1 MLRILP
7 QGGQGQDHAGILCV
21 ERLICCLIQFSISL
35 LYVASQIRKII
46 CPGAVA
52 QRTGP
57 GLRQY
62 RPLTVCR
69 THDGAGNRCGQV
81 VQHFIHNGSITGS
94 VSAALL
100 QSLQGGFG
108 VLQHAQVGDHVLS
121 AELADIVRVRLSG
134 GSDGRFALQ
143 GDLTDGC
150 DLLYHRQCG
159 FRIAE
164 GVVSL
169 CHQGLLRL
177 R

>member
-7 QGGQGQDHAGILCV
+7 QGSQRENHAGILCV

-35 LYVASQIRKII
+35 LYIASQIRKII
-46 CPGAVA
+46 CPGAAA

-69 THDGAGNRCGQV
+69 THDGTGELLRKIE
-81 VQHFIHNGSITGS
+81 QHFIHNGLITGS
-94 VSAALL
+94 VSTALL
-100 QSLQGGFG
+100 QSLQGSFG
-108 VLQHAQVGDHVLS
+108 SLQHAQVGDHVLLG
-121 AELADIVRVRLSG
+121 ELSVISCIGGARLG
-134 GSDGRFALQ
+134 DGRFALQ

-169 CHQGLLRL
+169 CHQGLLCL